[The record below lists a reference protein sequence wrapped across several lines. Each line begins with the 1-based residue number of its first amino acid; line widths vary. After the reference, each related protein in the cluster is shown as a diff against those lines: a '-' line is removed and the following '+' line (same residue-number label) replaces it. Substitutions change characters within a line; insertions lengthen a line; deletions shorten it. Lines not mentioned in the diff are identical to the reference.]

1 MKNLLITFILCGAGT
16 GLSAQTILQQFAAI
30 SAGSGTVSDM
40 DLPNPTAEGSV
51 IIASPMQLS
60 PDVKLESITDNA
72 PGGGNTYKPVPGAM
86 SFCAKKA
93 LEIWYCENCK
103 GGVTELKF
111 HLTGH
116 VRASINGFMEV
127 SGLAVPAKLD
137 GNGVSLNDG
146 VATSAGSFVGPN
158 LKTSAKDFVIARY
171 FVDPPIPTGVTP
183 AAWTYKSTY
192 VYGLNLAPGSYQP
205 TLTGGK
211 ANGSFCMSMA
221 AFKVAD
227 SAPAAKAN

>member
-1 MKNLLITFILCGAGT
+1 MKKTLVTFIFCWAAA
-16 GLSAQTILQQFAAI
+16 GLSAQTISQQFAAI

-51 IIASPMQLS
+51 LIASPMQLS
-60 PDVKLESITDNA
+60 PDVKIESITDNA
-72 PGGGNTYKPVPGAM
+72 PGGGNIYKPVPGAI
-86 SFCAKKA
+86 SFCAKRA

-146 VATSAGSFVGPN
+146 IATSAGSFVGPS
-158 LKTSAKDFVIARY
+158 LKTSAKDFLIARY
-171 FVDPPIPTGVTP
+171 FVDPPIPTAVTP
-183 AAWTYKSTY
+183 AAWTYRSTY

-205 TLTGGK
+205 TLAGGK
-211 ANGSFCMSMA
+211 AGSNFCMSIA
-221 AFKVAD
+221 AFKLAD
-227 SAPAAKAN
+227 AVPAAKPN